1 MALNLNSSPYYD
13 DFDATKNFNRI
24 LFKPGVAVQARE
36 LTQLQSILSDQIAQL
51 GSFTLKDGAIVSGC
65 EEKLVNVNYIKIT
78 DQDFDGEP
86 IQNSDLTNYVG
97 AIVTGGTTGLKAKVL
112 SVKTGDTGSSPD
124 TKVLYIAYTD
134 SGGTTNTNEVL
145 EFAKGET
152 LTVSSDKTDDNGD
165 PLNGNTFVT
174 FNSGSAAVGS
184 RTRYAGVAP
193 HLTLSPG
200 IIYARGNFIRT
211 VEISTFVD
219 DYTPLSDRKIG
230 FLVSETVTTSSD
242 ADGATLV
249 DPAQGSFNFNA
260 PGADRLTYSA
270 TLAAYSFRDA
280 IPDNFFQYASF
291 EFGKIVR
298 SRIISDP
305 LAEIGNIIAERAYI
319 ADGNYLVN
327 GLQTY
332 FREHLND
339 GNTGGLLPS
348 SQGGLSTKLVAAIR
362 PGSANVA
369 GYPVELRAEKL
380 IPFDKPSASV
390 IEETVTQSTSYG
402 NYIIIDDVCGA
413 WDVDGSDEANGSGI
427 IDLYDTAFDA
437 VTNTTFSGTSV
448 SVGGNKVGVAKIR
461 HISLLSGTPGAAAA
475 QYKLYL
481 YDIKMI
487 TGDFASVGG
496 VHYDSGL
503 ADGFAN
509 IVLNAAG
516 DAQLYETNFNKLL
529 WNLPY
534 SHLKT
539 LQADSSA
546 YDYDFKFTKEFDSNI
561 DTNAVINITSSIAN
575 QTFFFGNA
583 SPISNALTEANLT
596 LVATSSFTVDG
607 TTYADGEIIPLN
619 GKVSQ
624 TSETALTID
633 LGTSSTV
640 GTVRLY
646 ANMQLANTNPIGKSL
661 QTGVYVKIDAT
672 TNIDAASGKY
682 SLGIADVHRVTQI
695 LATDN
700 SDYETNARNVTRDF
714 IFNNGQKDNL
724 YGLGYIQK
732 RSGSSLDLSTYRYL
746 LVKLDYF
753 SRSPNGPTFACVDSY
768 PVDDTGSSGTIKTEQ
783 IPIYQ
788 ASSGSV
794 FDLKNAIDFR
804 PYIKNTATNSSTVA
818 GATVNPSIFEEIDRP
833 TNGLTNPTPVGQF
846 TTDLEY
852 YLAEAYR
859 IVVTEEG
866 NFRIIKSAPEVKPK
880 TPKAPAKSMTLATGF
895 LPPYP
900 CLSSKSAKFNNRPD
914 LAASI
919 NIEKNKRYTMRD
931 IGALEERISNLEYY
945 TSLTLL
951 EKQAGETKILD
962 ADGVDRFK
970 NGFIV
975 DSFSGFGVNAVSH
988 QDNNISIDR
997 KKRILRAAFDTSVV
1011 GFKAIAT
1018 DTTVGQTGDMFHVP
1032 YFETVYTRQLQ
1043 ASKFRNVV
1051 GELLIKNPTTPVV
1064 PTPPNTTPYSL
1075 VRSKLSVDEGSSVTI
1090 TLETDNI
1097 AAGTLVPYTITG
1109 ISSDDIDGA
1118 SLTGNF
1124 TVDSAGDAFLTLNIT
1139 ADAET
1144 EGTETLTLTLD
1155 GKGVSTTVSINDT
1168 STTPAATPVG
1178 VGPYIGSMILSP
1190 DEDTFFD
1197 MHAAPEPYTNNNGE
1211 WDNLTTGLLE
1221 TSEGLTS
1228 GWSLEWGA
1236 WETVTSTIGAAYPG
1250 DNFGVEFDG
1259 ETQNVDNGLYVP
1271 SYGVTWTNEG
1281 TIPAQSTTEWDVRN
1295 AEYVWT
1301 GPEVINIE
1309 TQVVVEADTFLRPI
1323 SITGSVD
1330 NLMPNTNHIIVMD
1343 GVRKGTTRSNANGR
1357 ASFTIQV
1364 NSGEFRTGNLPIQV
1378 SNTESI
1384 SSATSFAQAIFTA
1397 NHTKNAIITTEATK
1411 PAPPSGPI
1419 VPEVRSRTTA
1429 TTVTT
1434 TAATDKSTVF
1444 TEDTTQTTEIITTN
1458 GVIIATSVS
1467 IDELDMQDF
1476 EVSSSCDGSRSKAI
1490 MQRPDGTQYG
1500 VEIDDPGCFEYNAY
1514 ITTKNKAVISGQDET
1529 YNTTTKTVTTQQ
1541 SAVNTA
1547 IISDD
1552 TEYVD
1557 DNHGGTHVTTAT
1569 FYSDESGT
1577 IDTEGAVT
1585 DFNFEEGVSLTVG
1598 VLNQPTSTAVVTGS
1612 YVDTVN
1618 DARTDPTLTTVATEA
1633 FQFDFNEFDLFC
1645 AETGLYGGSFD
1656 PLAQTFFVEGMQGGM
1671 FITSA
1676 DIFFRSISS
1685 EENNNGIT
1693 LQIREVI
1700 NGVPSTEIV
1709 PNGKAHLRRSS
1720 CFTSTIEN
1728 DGSVNFASTNF
1739 KFNNPVHLKN
1749 NTEYALVLV
1758 PDADDP
1764 GYEVWI
1770 GELGGTEVG
1779 KTTRITKQA
1788 HTGILYTSAN
1798 NRSWSPHQ
1806 SEDLMFVLRRAKFDV
1821 NTDFVL
1827 KTTNKNTDWI
1837 KVDHTSWDTTTDSD
1851 GRIPT
1856 PRFTKGDA
1864 LHGFTFTID
1873 EGGAGYSSEPT
1884 VVFTGGGGSGAT
1896 ATATLT
1902 GDAVTAITLTNPGTG
1917 FTSTPT
1923 ISFTGGGSPTT
1934 DAEVTARL
1942 NRAIY
1947 KFFDRGY
1954 SVYELEVTDGY
1965 FAANDM
1971 IGNGTTYV
1979 DISSIENKAISAYVL
1994 QASTINP
2001 EEKGTVTPKIAFT
2014 KTGAASANTTYSNAR
2029 IGSTEELHEEKTI
2042 YSYSNEQA
2050 TYSGNKTALLEFT
2063 LRTSSNNVAPMVDLS
2078 SLDMLA
2084 IVNDINNPSIVEEEV
2099 AVGGNARS
2107 KYISRQVVL
2116 AEGQDAEDLK
2126 VYLDSQIPTGAAVEV
2141 YAKVM
2146 NSADDADFLSEIE
2159 WKQLSIDDR
2168 PFVATEGLAEYS
2180 YKVPAK
2186 ASGFGLNGSDILEYD
2201 VTRINS
2207 IPVSTGGSGYSSAP
2221 TVKITDEVS
2230 LTGTLTATTSS
2241 TSVTGSG
2248 TAFTTEL
2255 EVGSVLLNNS
2265 GDVAGTVASIET
2277 DTALTLT
2284 INSLVAI
2291 TAASAKKQGPGFGA
2305 TAEAILS
2312 GNAVSE
2318 IRIINPGRG
2327 YTDASVTVT
2336 LTGGSP
2342 STEATIGTVTT
2353 NTVTYTGFKYFAVKI
2368 VHLSSNTAIIPKS
2381 SGLRAYALQA

>member
-36 LTQLQSILSDQIAQL
+36 LTQLQSVLSDQIAQL

-78 DQDFDGEP
+78 DQDFDGVA

-152 LTVSSDKTDDNGD
+152 LTVSSDNTSINGD
-165 PLNGNTFVT
+165 TFVT
-174 FNSGSAAVGS
+174 FDSGSATVGS

-270 TLAAYSFRDA
+270 TLASYSFRDA

-339 GNTGGLLPS
+339 GNTGGLIPS
-348 SQGGLSTKLVAAIR
+348 AQGGLSTKLVAAIR

-390 IEETVTQSTSYG
+390 IEETVTQSTSFG

-413 WDVDGSDEANGSGI
+413 WDVDGSDGANGNGV
-427 IDLYDTAFDA
+427 IDLYSAAQDA
-437 VTNTTFSGTSV
+437 VTDATFSGTST
-448 SVGGNKVGVAKIR
+448 SGSKVGVAKIR

-487 TGDFASVGG
+487 TGDFASVRG

-503 ADGFAN
+503 ADGFGN

-546 YDYDFKFTKEFDSNI
+546 YDYDFKFTKEFDSTINSS
-561 DTNAVINITSSIAN
+561 AVINITSSISN

-646 ANMQLANTNPIGKSL
+646 ANMQIADTAPIGKSL
-661 QTGVYVKIDAT
+661 ETAVYVKIDAT

-753 SRSPNGPTFACVDSY
+753 SRSTTGPTFACVDSY
-768 PVDDTGSSGTIKTEQ
+768 PVDDTGASGIKTEQ

-833 TNGLTNPTPVGQF
+833 ANGLTNPTPVGQF

-1032 YFETVYTRQLQ
+1032 YFESVYTRQLQ

-1051 GELLIKNPTTPVV
+1051 GELLISNPTTPVV

-1109 ISSDDIDGA
+1109 ITSADIDGA

-1124 TVDSAGDAFLTLNIT
+1124 TIDSAGDAFLTLNIT
-1139 ADAET
+1139 ADGAT

-1155 GKGVSTTVSINDT
+1155 GQGVSTTVSINDT
-1168 STTPAATPVG
+1168 STAPAATPAAA
-1178 VGPYIGSMILSP
+1178 GPYVGSMILSP

-1197 MHAAPEPYTNNNGE
+1197 MHAAPEPFTNNNGE

-1221 TSEGLTS
+1221 TSDGLTS

-1259 ETQNVDNGLYVP
+1259 NTQNVDNGLYVP

-1281 TIPAQSTTEWDVRN
+1281 TIPAQSTTEWDVRYG
-1295 AEYVWT
+1295 EYVWT
-1301 GPEVINIE
+1301 GPDVDSVE
-1309 TQVVVEADTFLRPI
+1309 TQVVIEADTFLRPI

-1411 PAPPSGPI
+1411 PAPPSEPI

-1444 TEDTTQTTEIITTN
+1444 AEDTTSTTDIITTN
-1458 GVIIATSVS
+1458 GIIVATGVTA
-1467 IDELDMQDF
+1467 DELDQQDF
-1476 EVSSSCDGSRSKAI
+1476 EISSSCDNGIARVI
-1490 MQRPDGTQYG
+1490 MQRPDGTTYG
-1500 VEIDDPGCFEYNAY
+1500 LEQDDPGCFEYSDN
-1514 ITTKNKAVISGQDET
+1514 ISTQNKAVISGQDET
-1529 YNTTTKTVTTQQ
+1529 YSTVTKAVTTQQ

-1547 IISDD
+1547 IIPDD

-1557 DNHGGTHVTTAT
+1557 TNHGGIHVTSAT

-1585 DFNFEEGVSLTVG
+1585 DFNFQEGVSLTVG
-1598 VLNQPTSTAVVTGS
+1598 VLNQPTITDVVVAS
-1612 YVDTVN
+1612 YTDTVN

-1645 AETGLYGGSFD
+1645 AESGLYGGSFD
-1656 PLAQTFFVEGMQGGM
+1656 PLAQTFYVEGMQGGM

-1693 LQIREVI
+1693 LQIREVV
-1700 NGVPSTEIV
+1700 NGVPSPEIV

-1720 CFTSTIEN
+1720 CFTSTIKS
-1728 DGSVNFASTNF
+1728 DGSVDFASTNF

-1837 KVDHTSWDTTTDSD
+1837 KLDQTSWDTTTDGD

-1864 LHGFTFTID
+1864 VHGFTFTID
-1873 EGGAGYSSEPT
+1873 EGGAGYSSAPT

-1902 GDAVTAITLTNPGTG
+1902 SGAVTAITLTNPGTG
-1917 FTSTPT
+1917 YTSAPT

-2001 EEKGTVTPKIAFT
+2001 EERGTVTPKIAFT

-2042 YSYSNEQA
+2042 YSYSNEKA
-2050 TYSGNKTALLEFT
+2050 SYSGNKTALLEFT
-2063 LRTSSNNVAPMVDLS
+2063 LRTASNNVAPMVDLS

-2084 IVNDINNPSIVEEEV
+2084 IVNDINKPSTVEEEV

-2159 WKQLSIDDR
+2159 WKQLSIDDQ

-2221 TVKITDEVS
+2221 TVT
-2230 LTGTLTATTSS
+2230 
-2241 TSVTGSG
+2241 
-2248 TAFTTEL
+2248 
-2255 EVGSVLLNNS
+2255 
-2265 GDVAGTVASIET
+2265 IEC
-2277 DTALTLT
+2277 DDG
-2284 INSLVAI
+2284 N
-2291 TAASAKKQGPGFGA
+2291 GFGA

-2312 GNAVSE
+2312 GGAVSE

-2327 YTDASVTVT
+2327 FTGSVTVT

-2342 STEATIGTVTT
+2342 STAATIGTVTT

>member
-1 MALNLNSSPYYD
+1 MALNLNSSPYFD

-36 LTQLQSILSDQIAQL
+36 LTQLQSVLSDQIAQL

-65 EEKLVNVNYIKIT
+65 EEKLVNINYIKIT
-78 DQDFDGEP
+78 DQDFDGAAIE
-86 IQNSDLTNYVG
+86 NTALTNYVG
-97 AIVTGGTTGLKAKVL
+97 ATITGGTTGLKAKIL
-112 SVKTGDTGSSPD
+112 TVKTGNTSSSPD
-124 TKVLYIAYTD
+124 TKVLYISYTD
-134 SGGTTNTNEVL
+134 SGGATNTNEVL
-145 EFAKGET
+145 EFQQDET
-152 LTVSSDKTDDNGD
+152 LTVSSDDSSI
-165 PLNGNTFVT
+165 NGNTFVT
-174 FNSGSAAVGS
+174 FNSGSATVGS
-184 RTRYAGVAP
+184 RTRYSGVAP

-211 VEISTFVD
+211 VEISTFID
-219 DYTPLSDRKIG
+219 NYTPLADRKIG
-230 FLVSETVTTSSD
+230 FLVSESITTSGTPTL
-242 ADGATLV
+242 GATLV
-249 DPAQGSFNFNA
+249 DPAEGSYNFAA

-270 TLAAYSFRDA
+270 TLASYSFRDA
-280 IPDNFFQYASF
+280 LPENFFQYASF

-298 SRIISDP
+298 SRIIADP

-319 ADGNYLVN
+319 AEGNYLIN
-327 GLQTY
+327 GMQTY

-348 SQGGLSTKLVAAIR
+348 TQGGLSTKLVAAIR

-369 GYPVELRAEKL
+369 GYPVELKAEKL

-390 IEETVTQSTSYG
+390 IEETVSQSTSYG
-402 NYIIIDDVCGA
+402 NYIIINDVCGS
-413 WDVDGSDEANGSGI
+413 WDVDGSDGSNGSGI
-427 IDLYDTAFDA
+427 VDLYTLPQNA
-437 VTNTTFSGTSV
+437 VSGTNFSGTST
-448 SVGGNKVGVAKIR
+448 SGSKVGVAKVR
-461 HISLLSGTPGAAAA
+461 HISLLSGTPGTATA

-487 TGDFASVGG
+487 TGDFSAVQG
-496 VHYDSGL
+496 VYYDSDL
-503 ADGFAN
+503 ANGFGDV
-509 IVLNAAG
+509 VLNSASE
-516 DAQLYETNFNKLL
+516 AQLYETNFNKLL

-539 LQADSSA
+539 LQADAGA
-546 YDYDFKFTKEFDSNI
+546 YDYSFKFMKEFDATINTS
-561 DTNAVINITSSIAN
+561 AVINISSSIAN
-575 QTFFFGNA
+575 QKFFFGNA
-583 SPISNALTEANLT
+583 SPISNALTEANII
-596 LVATSSFTVDG
+596 LVATSSFTVDS

-619 GKVSQ
+619 TKVSQ
-624 TSETALTID
+624 TSESALVID
-633 LGTSSTV
+633 LGTTATT
-640 GTVRLY
+640 GTVRVFV
-646 ANMQLANTNPIGKSL
+646 NMQLENTSPIGKNL
-661 QTGVYVKIDAT
+661 QSGKYVKIDAT
-672 TNIDAASGKY
+672 TNTNSASGKY
-682 SLGIADVHRVTQI
+682 SLGISDVLRVTQI

-700 SDYETNARNVTRDF
+700 SDYVTNARNVTRDF
-714 IFNNGQKDNL
+714 IFNNGQKDNF
-724 YGLGYIQK
+724 YGLGSIQK
-732 RSGSSLDLSTYRYL
+732 RSGSTLDLSTYRYIT
-746 LVKLDYF
+746 VKLDYF
-753 SRSPNGPTFACVDSY
+753 SRSTSGPTFACVDSY
-768 PVDDTGSSGTIKTEQ
+768 PVDDTGATGIKTEQ

-804 PYIKNTATNSSTVA
+804 PYIKNTAADSSTVS

-846 TTDLEY
+846 STDLEY

-866 NFRIIKSAPEVKPK
+866 NFRIIKSAPEVRPR
-880 TPKAPAKSMTLATGF
+880 TPKAPPKSMTLATGF

-900 CLSSKSAKFNNRPD
+900 CLSSKSAKYNNRQD

-919 NIEKNKRYTMRD
+919 KIEKNKRYTMRD

-962 ADGVDRFK
+962 SDGVDRFK
-970 NGFIV
+970 NGFMV

-997 KKRILRAAFDTSVV
+997 KKRILRAAFDTSIV
-1011 GFKAIAT
+1011 GFKAIT
-1018 DTTVGQTGDMFHVP
+1018 TNTTVGQTGDMFHVP
-1032 YFETVYTRQLQ
+1032 YFESVYTSQLQ

-1051 GELLIKNPTTPVV
+1051 GELLISNPTTPVKAD
-1064 PTPPNTTPYSL
+1064 PPNTTPYSL
-1075 VRSKLSVDEGSSVTI
+1075 VRSKQSVNEGSSVTI

-1109 ISSDDIDGA
+1109 ISAGDISE

-1124 TVDSAGDAFLTLNIT
+1124 TIDSAGDAFLTLNIT
-1139 ADAET
+1139 ADGLTEAE
-1144 EGTETLTLTLD
+1144 ETLTLTLD
-1155 GKGVSTTVSINDT
+1155 GKGVSTTVKINDT
-1168 STTPAATPVG
+1168 STATTAVAP
-1178 VGPYIGSMILSP
+1178 GPYVGSLTITP

-1197 MHAAPEPYTNNNGE
+1197 MHAAPEPYTNDNGE

-1221 TSEGLTS
+1221 NSDGLTS

-1236 WETVTSTIGAAYPG
+1236 WETVTSTIGAAAPG

-1259 ETQNVDNGLYVP
+1259 RTENVDNGLYVP

-1281 TIPAQSTTEWDVRN
+1281 AIPAQSTTEWDIRYAN
-1295 AEYVWT
+1295 YVWT
-1301 GPEVINIE
+1301 GPEVDSVE
-1309 TQVVVEADTFLRPI
+1309 TQVVIQADTFLRPI
-1323 SITGSVD
+1323 TISGSVD
-1330 NLMPNTNHIIVMD
+1330 GLMPNTNHIIVMD
-1343 GVRKGTTRSNANGR
+1343 GTRKGTTLSNSNGR

-1364 NSGEFRTGNLPIQV
+1364 NSGEFRTGNLPIQI

-1384 SSATSFAQAIFTA
+1384 TSATSFAQAIFTA
-1397 NHTKNAIITTEATK
+1397 NHSKNAIITTEATK
-1411 PAPPSGPI
+1411 PAPPADPI
-1419 VPEVRSRTTA
+1419 VPEVRSRTISTN
-1429 TTVTT
+1429 VTT
-1434 TAATDKSTVF
+1434 TTTTDKSTIF
-1444 TEDTTQTTEIITTN
+1444 TEDSTSTSDIITTN
-1458 GVIIATSVS
+1458 GIIIATEVAAS
-1467 IDELDMQDF
+1467 ELDRQDF
-1476 EVSSSCDGSRSKAI
+1476 EVSSSCEGGISRVI
-1490 MQRPDGTQYG
+1490 MQRYDGSQYG
-1500 VEIDDPGCFEYNAY
+1500 LEQDDPGCFEYSDT
-1514 ITTKNKAVISGQDET
+1514 ISTQNKAVISGQDET
-1529 YNTTTKTVTTQQ
+1529 YSVTTNATTTQQ
-1541 SAVNTA
+1541 ASVNT
-1547 IISDD
+1547 IIIPDT
-1552 TEYVD
+1552 TEYID
-1557 DNHGGTHVTTAT
+1557 ANHGGIHVTTGIDYA
-1569 FYSDESGT
+1569 DEFGFV
-1577 IDTEGAVT
+1577 DTEGAAN
-1585 DFNFEEGVSLTVG
+1585 DYNFKTGVSLTKG
-1598 VLNQPTSTAVVTGS
+1598 TLNQPTGVVQTITTAHTAANS
-1612 YVDTVN
+1612 VN
-1618 DARTDPTLTTVATEA
+1618 DARTDATLATIAAEG

-1645 AETGLYGGSFD
+1645 AESGIYGGSFD
-1656 PLAQTFFVEGMQGGM
+1656 PTAQTFFVEGMSGGM

-1685 EENNNGIT
+1685 EDNNNGIT

-1700 NGVPSTEIV
+1700 NGVPSKEIV
-1709 PNGKAHLRRSS
+1709 PNGKAHLRRSN
-1720 CFTSTIEN
+1720 CFTSTIN
-1728 DGSVNFASTNF
+1728 SDGSVDFASTNF
-1739 KFNNPVHLKN
+1739 KFKNPVHLKN
-1749 NTEYALVLV
+1749 NTEYALVLI

-1770 GELGGTEVG
+1770 GELGGTEIG

-1788 HTGILYTSAN
+1788 HTGVLYTSAN

-1851 GRIPT
+1851 GKIPT
-1856 PRFTKGDA
+1856 PRFTRGDF
-1864 LHGFTFTID
+1864 LHGFRFTLSD
-1873 EGGAGYSSEPT
+1873 AGSGYT
-1884 VVFTGGGGSGAT
+1884 DGTYDLVFTNTGTNGNNAAGTYVVSGGV
-1896 ATATLT
+1896 
-1902 GDAVTAITLTNPGTG
+1902 VTSVTLTNPGNG
-1917 FTSTPT
+1917 YTSAPT
-1923 ISFTGGGSPTT
+1923 VALSNGSPG
-1934 DAEVTARL
+1934 TAATVSVAL
-1942 NRAIY
+1942 NRAEY

-1954 SVYELEVTDGY
+1954 SIYELEVSAGY

-1979 DISSIENKAISAYVL
+1979 NISSIENQAISAYVL

-2001 EEKGTVTPKIAFT
+2001 EEKGSLTPKIAFT

-2050 TYSGNKTALLEFT
+2050 SYSGNKTALLEFT
-2063 LRTSSNNVAPMVDLS
+2063 LRTSSNNVSPMVDLS

-2084 IVNDINNPSIVEEEV
+2084 IVNDINYPSPVTEEV
-2099 AVGGNARS
+2099 AVGGNANS

-2159 WKQLSIDDR
+2159 WKKLSIDDQ
-2168 PFVATEGLAEYS
+2168 PFVSTESLAEYS

-2186 ASGFGLNGSDILEYD
+2186 ASGFGLNGSSIIEYD

-2221 TVKITDEVS
+2221 TV
-2230 LTGTLTATTSS
+2230 TLECDD
-2241 TSVTGSG
+2241 G
-2248 TAFTTEL
+2248 
-2255 EVGSVLLNNS
+2255 N
-2265 GDVAGTVASIET
+2265 
-2277 DTALTLT
+2277 
-2284 INSLVAI
+2284 
-2291 TAASAKKQGPGFGA
+2291 GFGA
-2305 TAEAILS
+2305 TAEAVLD
-2312 GNAVSE
+2312 GAGAVSE
-2318 IRIINPGRG
+2318 IRIINPGRN
-2327 YTDASVTVT
+2327 YTGTVTPT
-2336 LTGGSP
+2336 LTGGGFSVA
-2342 STEATIGTVTT
+2342 ATLGTVTT

-2368 VHLSSNTAIIPKS
+2368 VHLSSNTALIPKS

>member
-36 LTQLQSILSDQIAQL
+36 LTQLQSVLSDQIAQL

-78 DQDFDGEP
+78 DQDFDGVA

-152 LTVSSDKTDDNGD
+152 LTVSSDNTSINGD
-165 PLNGNTFVT
+165 TFVT
-174 FNSGSAAVGS
+174 FDSGSAAVGS

-270 TLAAYSFRDA
+270 TLASYSFRDA

-339 GNTGGLLPS
+339 GNTGGLIPS
-348 SQGGLSTKLVAAIR
+348 AQGGLSTKLVAAIR

-390 IEETVTQSTSYG
+390 IEETVTQSTSFG

-413 WDVDGSDEANGSGI
+413 WDVDGSDGANGNGV
-427 IDLYDTAFDA
+427 IDLYSAAQDA
-437 VTNTTFSGTSV
+437 VTDATFSGTST
-448 SVGGNKVGVAKIR
+448 SGSKVGVAKIR

-487 TGDFASVGG
+487 TGDFASVRG

-503 ADGFAN
+503 ADGFGN

-546 YDYDFKFTKEFDSNI
+546 YDYDFKFTKEFDSTINSS
-561 DTNAVINITSSIAN
+561 AVINITSSISN

-646 ANMQLANTNPIGKSL
+646 ANMQIADTAPIGKSL
-661 QTGVYVKIDAT
+661 ETGVYVKIDAT

-753 SRSPNGPTFACVDSY
+753 SRSTTGPTFACVDSY
-768 PVDDTGSSGTIKTEQ
+768 PVDDTGASGIKTEQ

-833 TNGLTNPTPVGQF
+833 ANGLTNPTPVGQF

-1032 YFETVYTRQLQ
+1032 YFESVYTRQLQ

-1051 GELLIKNPTTPVV
+1051 GELLISNPTTPVV

-1109 ISSDDIDGA
+1109 ITSADIDGA

-1124 TVDSAGDAFLTLNIT
+1124 TIDSAGDAFLTLNIT
-1139 ADAET
+1139 ADGAT

-1155 GKGVSTTVSINDT
+1155 GQGVSTTVSINDT
-1168 STTPAATPVG
+1168 STAPAATPAAA
-1178 VGPYIGSMILSP
+1178 GPYIGSMILSP

-1221 TSEGLTS
+1221 TSDGLTS

-1259 ETQNVDNGLYVP
+1259 NTQNVDNGLYVP

-1281 TIPAQSTTEWDVRN
+1281 TIPAQSTTEWDVRYG
-1295 AEYVWT
+1295 EYVWT
-1301 GPEVINIE
+1301 GPDVDSVE
-1309 TQVVVEADTFLRPI
+1309 TQVVIEADTFLRPI

-1411 PAPPSGPI
+1411 PAPPSEPI

-1444 TEDTTQTTEIITTN
+1444 AEDTTSTTDIITTN
-1458 GVIIATSVS
+1458 GIIVATGVTA
-1467 IDELDMQDF
+1467 DELDQQDF
-1476 EVSSSCDGSRSKAI
+1476 EISSSCDNGIARVI
-1490 MQRPDGTQYG
+1490 MQRPDGTTYG
-1500 VEIDDPGCFEYNAY
+1500 LEQDDPGCFEYSDN
-1514 ITTKNKAVISGQDET
+1514 ISTQNKAVISGQDET
-1529 YNTTTKTVTTQQ
+1529 YSTVTKAVTTQQ

-1547 IISDD
+1547 IIPDD

-1557 DNHGGTHVTTAT
+1557 TNHGGIHVTSAT

-1585 DFNFEEGVSLTVG
+1585 DFNFQEGVSLTVG
-1598 VLNQPTSTAVVTGS
+1598 VLNQPTITDVVVAS
-1612 YVDTVN
+1612 YTDTVN

-1645 AETGLYGGSFD
+1645 AESGLYGGSFD
-1656 PLAQTFFVEGMQGGM
+1656 PLAQTFYVEGMQGGM

-1693 LQIREVI
+1693 LQIREVV
-1700 NGVPSTEIV
+1700 NGVPSPEIV

-1720 CFTSTIEN
+1720 CFTSTIKS
-1728 DGSVNFASTNF
+1728 DGSVDFASTNF

-1837 KVDHTSWDTTTDSD
+1837 KLDQTSWDTTTDGD

-1864 LHGFTFTID
+1864 VHGFTFTID
-1873 EGGAGYSSEPT
+1873 EGGAGYSSAPT

-1902 GDAVTAITLTNPGTG
+1902 SGAVTAITLTNPGTG
-1917 FTSTPT
+1917 YTSAPT

-1979 DISSIENKAISAYVL
+1979 DISSIENKAVSAYVL

-2001 EEKGTVTPKIAFT
+2001 EERGTVTPKIAFT

-2063 LRTSSNNVAPMVDLS
+2063 LRTASNNVAPMVDLS

-2084 IVNDINNPSIVEEEV
+2084 IVNDINKPSTVEEEV

-2159 WKQLSIDDR
+2159 WKQLSIDDQ

-2221 TVKITDEVS
+2221 TVT
-2230 LTGTLTATTSS
+2230 
-2241 TSVTGSG
+2241 
-2248 TAFTTEL
+2248 
-2255 EVGSVLLNNS
+2255 
-2265 GDVAGTVASIET
+2265 IEC
-2277 DTALTLT
+2277 DDG
-2284 INSLVAI
+2284 N
-2291 TAASAKKQGPGFGA
+2291 GFGA

-2312 GNAVSE
+2312 GGAVSE

-2327 YTDASVTVT
+2327 FTGSVTVT

-2342 STEATIGTVTT
+2342 STAATIGTVTT

>member
-36 LTQLQSILSDQIAQL
+36 LTQLQSVLSDQIAQL

-78 DQDFDGEP
+78 DQDFDGVA

-152 LTVSSDKTDDNGD
+152 LTVSSDNTSINGD
-165 PLNGNTFVT
+165 TFVT
-174 FNSGSAAVGS
+174 FDSGSATVGS

-211 VEISTFVD
+211 VQISTFVD

-348 SQGGLSTKLVAAIR
+348 AQGGLSTKLVAAIR

-390 IEETVTQSTSYG
+390 IEETVTQSTSFG

-413 WDVDGSDEANGSGI
+413 WDVDGSDGASGNGV
-427 IDLYDTAFDA
+427 IDLYSAAQDA
-437 VTNTTFSGTSV
+437 VTDATFSGTST
-448 SVGGNKVGVAKIR
+448 SGSKVGVAKIR

-487 TGDFASVGG
+487 TGDFASVRG

-503 ADGFAN
+503 ADGFGN

-546 YDYDFKFTKEFDSNI
+546 YDYDFKFTKEFDSTINSS
-561 DTNAVINITSSIAN
+561 AVINITSSISN

-633 LGTSSTV
+633 LGTTSTV

-646 ANMQLANTNPIGKSL
+646 ANMQIADTAPIGKSL
-661 QTGVYVKIDAT
+661 ETAVYVKIDAT

-753 SRSPNGPTFACVDSY
+753 SRSTTGPTFACVDSY
-768 PVDDTGSSGTIKTEQ
+768 PVDDTGASGIKTEQ

-833 TNGLTNPTPVGQF
+833 ANGLTNPTPVGQF

-1032 YFETVYTRQLQ
+1032 YFESVYTRQLQ

-1051 GELLIKNPTTPVV
+1051 GELLISNPTTPVV

-1109 ISSDDIDGA
+1109 ITSADIDGA

-1124 TVDSAGDAFLTLNIT
+1124 TIDSAGDAFLTLNIT
-1139 ADAET
+1139 ADGET

-1155 GKGVSTTVSINDT
+1155 GQGVSTTVSINDT
-1168 STTPAATPVG
+1168 STAPAATPAAA
-1178 VGPYIGSMILSP
+1178 GPYVGSMILSP

-1197 MHAAPEPYTNNNGE
+1197 MHAAPEPYTNSNGE

-1221 TSEGLTS
+1221 TSDGLTS

-1250 DNFGVEFDG
+1250 DNFGVEYDG
-1259 ETQNVDNGLYVP
+1259 NFERVDNGLYVP

-1281 TIPAQSTTEWDVRN
+1281 AIPAQSTTEWDVRYG
-1295 AEYVWT
+1295 EYVWT
-1301 GPEVINIE
+1301 GPEVDSIE
-1309 TQVVVEADTFLRPI
+1309 TQVVIEADTFLRPI

-1330 NLMPNTNHIIVMD
+1330 NLKPNTNHIIVMD
-1343 GVRKGTTRSNANGR
+1343 GVRKGTTLSNANGR

-1397 NHTKNAIITTEATK
+1397 NHTKNAIITTEGTK
-1411 PAPPSGPI
+1411 PPPPSAPI

-1444 TEDTTQTTEIITTN
+1444 AEDTTSTTDIITTN
-1458 GVIIATSVS
+1458 GIIVATNVKA
-1467 IDELDMQDF
+1467 DELDQQDF
-1476 EVSSSCDGSRSKAI
+1476 EISSSCDNGIARVI
-1490 MQRPDGTQYG
+1490 MQRPDGTTYG
-1500 VEIDDPGCFEYNAY
+1500 LEQDDPGCFEYSDN
-1514 ITTKNKAVISGQDET
+1514 ISTQNKPVISGQDET
-1529 YNTTTKTVTTQQ
+1529 YSTVTKAVTTQQ

-1547 IISDD
+1547 IIPDD

-1557 DNHGGTHVTTAT
+1557 TNHGGIHVTSAT

-1585 DFNFEEGVSLTVG
+1585 DFNFQEGVSLTVG
-1598 VLNQPTSTAVVTGS
+1598 VLNQPIITDVVYGP

-1645 AETGLYGGSFD
+1645 AESGLYGGSFD
-1656 PLAQTFFVEGMQGGM
+1656 PLAQTFYVEGMQGGM

-1693 LQIREVI
+1693 LQIREVV
-1700 NGVPSTEIV
+1700 NGVPSPEIV

-1720 CFTSTIEN
+1720 CFTSTIKS
-1728 DGSVNFASTNF
+1728 DGSVDFASTNF

-1837 KVDHTSWDTTTDSD
+1837 KLDQTSWDTTTDGD

-1864 LHGFTFTID
+1864 VHGFTFTID
-1873 EGGAGYSSEPT
+1873 EGGAGYSSAPT

-1902 GDAVTAITLTNPGTG
+1902 SGAVTAITLTNPGTG
-1917 FTSTPT
+1917 YTSAPT

-2001 EEKGTVTPKIAFT
+2001 EERGTVTPKIAFT

-2042 YSYSNEQA
+2042 YSYSNEEA
-2050 TYSGNKTALLEFT
+2050 SYSGNKTALLEFT

-2084 IVNDINNPSIVEEEV
+2084 IVNDINKPSTVEEEV

-2126 VYLDSQIPTGAAVEV
+2126 VYLDSQIPTGADVEV

-2159 WKQLSIDDR
+2159 WKQLSIDDQ

-2207 IPVSTGGSGYSSAP
+2207 IPVSAGGSGYSSAP
-2221 TVKITDEVS
+2221 TVT
-2230 LTGTLTATTSS
+2230 
-2241 TSVTGSG
+2241 
-2248 TAFTTEL
+2248 
-2255 EVGSVLLNNS
+2255 
-2265 GDVAGTVASIET
+2265 IEC
-2277 DTALTLT
+2277 DDG
-2284 INSLVAI
+2284 N
-2291 TAASAKKQGPGFGA
+2291 GFGA

-2312 GNAVSE
+2312 GSAVSE

-2327 YTDASVTVT
+2327 FTGSVTVT

-2342 STEATIGTVTT
+2342 STAATIGTVTT